1 MPAVIP
7 LPRKELI
14 NHRHVMPVIDKV
26 SRNPM
31 KPTPPVTTYFMFF
44 PDYRTGTA
52 IYTGIRGVIKK
63 ISVNF

>member
-1 MPAVIP
+1 
-7 LPRKELI
+7 
-14 NHRHVMPVIDKV
+14 MPVIDKV